1 MVFFF
6 LIQGGSTDKRGRK
19 LKFGSA
25 DDYMD
30 KSAGYDLSDPF
41 IDDGEAVGF
50 YLNWYKILTAKNAT
64 RNK

>member
-1 MVFFF
+1 M
-6 LIQGGSTDKRGRK
+6 
-19 LKFGSA
+19 KFGSA